1 MSAWARKKM
10 WLGLLL
16 SCLAVFGLLWS
27 AWAQGNPLSQ
37 WLSTA
42 LYPGE
47 KAARYP
53 GEGAGSGSGEPRL
66 PPIVNRK
73 SEIIVIQGGIKYN
86 VIVNKTTLRLGEAL
100 RVDVN
105 LTNTGSEVVVLSRS
119 YPGFR
124 VMVYSRH
131 VDPEI
136 SETLRSLV
144 WSSDY
149 GKVYPMVVIQ
159 VQLKPGDSMSETF
172 EWNLKDNDGVLVAP
186 GEYYLYAAAP
196 ESPVMGPIMISVTF
210 D

>member
-1 MSAWARKKM
+1 M
-10 WLGLLL
+10 
-16 SCLAVFGLLWS
+16 
-27 AWAQGNPLSQ
+27 
-37 WLSTA
+37 
-42 LYPGE
+42 
-47 KAARYP
+47 
-53 GEGAGSGSGEPRL
+53 
-66 PPIVNRK
+66 
-73 SEIIVIQGGIKYN
+73 IQGSIKYT
-86 VIVNKTTLRLGEAL
+86 VIVNKTALRLGEAL

-105 LTNTGSEVVVLSRS
+105 LTNTGSEVAVLSRS

-124 VMVYSRH
+124 VMVYSQQ
-131 VDPEI
+131 VDPTI

-172 EWNLKDNDGVLVAP
+172 EWNLRDNDGVLVTP

-196 ESPVMGPIMISVTF
+196 ESPVMGPIVITVTF